1 MSNDPNCPFGSKP
14 LSPEAQAQH
23 DRDTM
28 FSLRATL
35 YEWHEKATEL
45 GFDGVASM
53 LDELELRGIRSI
65 PV

>member
-14 LSPEAQAQH
+14 LSAEEQAQV
-23 DRDTM
+23 DRM
-28 FSLRATL
+28 QLFSLRAVL

-53 LDELELRGIRSI
+53 LDELELRGVRSI
-65 PV
+65 LV